1 MASVLAEGVVKK
13 VCEMAIQQAANEAK
27 ILCNS
32 TEDLEWLQSKF
43 MEINCVLSEADEES
57 SSQKESVKNWL
68 HRARDIAWEAEDIL
82 EEFAV
87 DSLYARNQFCC
98 LSSCS
103 QLILRH
109 KMGTR
114 IQKVKDRLSSV
125 VADGNQLNI
134 VRAAVPHVDEAE
146 SSSRSHGQ
154 QFKRWSVQD
163 SKPVGIQSKIESMVS
178 LLENPEIPI
187 IAVVGVGGIGKTY
200 LLQHVYNSRKD
211 RYEKSACL
219 SVSQFYSISKLQ
231 RELAFQLDK
240 DLSKEMLFL
249 CEVEAADAIYRFV
262 LEKRCLIVLD
272 DVWRATRGGHLL
284 AKLGIPTEDGSQS
297 KILVST
303 RNREVVANLNAEIY
317 EMERLTDEQSW
328 QLFCAYGF
336 PKFEENRAPENL
348 EEVARKI
355 VKKCGELPLA
365 IKIIAA
371 SLASN
376 ALLSEWQSK
385 LSKLEKVG
393 NSNDLVMDIL
403 KLSYDSL
410 PAHLKTCFAYLSF
423 FPEDEEIEC
432 EYLIYLWKGEGFI
445 PTGQNP
451 WDCLH
456 QLADLCLLELWEG
469 GWERWELVKYCKIH
483 DLLLDLAI
491 LISRENKC
499 AFHVE
504 DAFSKLHSVNTGGG
518 RWCRLFLAKKD
529 IDEDTISERRPVFP
543 TLVRTLSLSCNSKI
557 GRRIPAML
565 FFLNGLVKG
574 KLSAMLFSGM
584 RVLRVLDLSH
594 TNITTLPASVGEM
607 KLLKVLNL
615 RNTKIRKMPQC
626 VRSLKSLSY
635 LDVSS
640 CSQLRHRQAPKWI
653 SELRCLQHLEGPFTR
668 LPKGMSKLE
677 SLRTLRTWTL
687 HLSKITCMKCGVLR
701 LEDVGKMREIEEI
714 EFYVEDATQL
724 KKIEEGIL
732 APLGKMRRLKVYN
745 KIRGMRGE
753 SGLDLPQFPER
764 MNAMRDLEHLEL
776 DHFAVPTWICCLANL
791 RYLYLYYCD
800 CSNYPELQTMQNL
813 VVLRLW
819 GDKRC
824 RELPRAF
831 GKSGGFPQL
840 RFLEISEFPEL
851 EEFPEMEDGAMAYL
865 EELELCSCGK
875 LNKVGEGL
883 EGLKRLKKISLFD
896 SGMSELREMLKE
908 GGTYWKKIKDKNP
921 HITIDVEDVFA

>member
-32 TEDLEWLQSKF
+32 TEDLEWLQSRF

-68 HRARDIAWEAEDIL
+68 HRVRDIAWEAEDIL

-98 LSSCS
+98 LSCS
-103 QLILRH
+103 QLIPRH
-109 KMGTR
+109 KMGRR
-114 IQKVKDRLSSV
+114 IQEVKARLSSV

-146 SSSRSHGQ
+146 SSSRSQGQ
-154 QFKRWSVQD
+154 QFKRWSRLPSD
-163 SKPVGIQSKIESMVS
+163 SKPVDIQSKIESMVS
-178 LLENPEIPI
+178 L
-187 IAVVGVGGIGKTY
+187 
-200 LLQHVYNSRKD
+200 
-211 RYEKSACL
+211 
-219 SVSQFYSISKLQ
+219 
-231 RELAFQLDK
+231 
-240 DLSKEMLFL
+240 
-249 CEVEAADAIYRFV
+249 
-262 LEKRCLIVLD
+262 
-272 DVWRATRGGHLL
+272 
-284 AKLGIPTEDGSQS
+284 
-297 KILVST
+297 
-303 RNREVVANLNAEIY
+303 
-317 EMERLTDEQSW
+317 MECLTDEQSW
-328 QLFCAYGF
+328 RLFCAHAF
-336 PKFEENRAPENL
+336 PKSEENRAPENL

-365 IKIIAA
+365 IKITAA
-371 SLASN
+371 SLASTT
-376 ALLSEWQSK
+376 LLSDWQSK
-385 LSKLEKVG
+385 LNKLEKVG
-393 NSNDLVMDIL
+393 NSNDRVMDIL

-410 PAHLKTCFAYLSF
+410 PAHLKACFAYLSF
-423 FPEDEEIEC
+423 FPEDKVIEC

-445 PTGQNP
+445 PARENP
-451 WDCLH
+451 WDCLD
-456 QLADLCLLELWEG
+456 QLANLCLLDVWEHWEDEELT
-469 GWERWELVKYCKIH
+469 KYCKIH
-483 DLLLDLAI
+483 DLLLDLAK
-491 LISRENKC
+491 LISSENKC
-499 AFHVE
+499 AFGLE
-504 DAFSKLHSVNTGGG
+504 DAFSKLHSVNTGGVW
-518 RWCRLFLAKKD
+518 WCRLFLAKKD
-529 IDEDTISERRPVFP
+529 IDEHAISERRPVFP
-543 TLVRTLSLSCNSKI
+543 TLVRTLSLSCNAQI
-557 GRRIPAML
+557 GRRIPAM
-565 FFLNGLVKG
+565 FFFCNAQIGG
-574 KLSAMLFSGM
+574 KIPAMLFSGM

-594 TNITTLPASVGEM
+594 TNIFTLPASVTEM

-615 RNTKIRKMPQC
+615 RDTKIRKVPKC

-635 LDVSS
+635 LDVSG
-640 CSQLRHRQAPKWI
+640 CSQFRHRQAPKWI

-714 EFYVEDATQL
+714 EFYVEDVTQL
-724 KKIEEGIL
+724 KKMEEGIL

-745 KIRGMRGE
+745 KIRGMRGK
-753 SGLDLPQFPER
+753 SGLDPPQFPER

-776 DHFAVPTWICCLANL
+776 DHFAVPPWICCLANL

-819 GDKRC
+819 GDNRC

-851 EEFPEMEDGAMAYL
+851 EEFPEMEDGAMACL

-883 EGLKRLKKISLFD
+883 EGLKSLKKICLTE
-896 SGMSELREMLKE
+896 SGNMLEE

-921 HITIDVEDVFA
+921 QITIDVEDVFA